1 MCFCF
6 SYVHFHYSC
15 ESQGL
20 SKFTLHLT
28 TSLSSSDDYTT
39 LLIFLLK
46 LLHGPWI
53 SMKYTQTSLFVTH
66 YSKRK
71 KTQKNSETHSG
82 IKLQPICFADIF
94 RANYILLF
102 FFLLLLF
109 HWSETIANYLYNI
122 YITIVI
128 KLS

>member
-71 KTQKNSETHSG
+71 KTQKIQKVIQELNCN
-82 IKLQPICFADIF
+82 LFFADIIS
-94 RANYILLF
+94 ANYILLF

-109 HWSETIANYLYNI
+109 QWSETIANYLHNI
-122 YITIVI
+122 CIPIGI
-128 KLS
+128 KIS